1 MGDYSVGLAQC
12 LTKSYF
18 CFLFVHWL
26 LPLTA
31 RLNSAKTKYSL
42 LFNRRVTF
50 QKPTGR
56 FSKPTGRFSSNDGL
70 EIFPLCKGVGT
81 MENRIVKIPITTL
94 SLACAYAHT

>member
-31 RLNSAKTKYSL
+31 RLNSAKPKYSL
-42 LFNRRVTF
+42 LFNRRVAF
-50 QKPTGR
+50 HKPTGH
-56 FSKPTGRFSSNDGL
+56 FSKNNGSLFIKRRVVFSSNDGL

-81 MENRIVKIPITTL
+81 MEIEL
-94 SLACAYAHT
+94 